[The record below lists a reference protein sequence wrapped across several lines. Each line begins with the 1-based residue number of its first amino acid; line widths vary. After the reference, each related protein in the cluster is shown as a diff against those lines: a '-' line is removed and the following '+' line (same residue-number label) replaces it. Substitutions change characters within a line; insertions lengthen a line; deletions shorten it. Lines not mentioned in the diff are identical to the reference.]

1 MASHIN
7 AKQGTPSTSRA
18 TSVHIVA
25 EPGVQPLSAGGEVGD
40 LESSMHSLSIAEE
53 HRPDSPDKED
63 TNDLRNTV
71 HSLWKWHSQPTLR
84 FGMQGG
90 DFMLS
95 ANILLSGNNYR
106 KVALLFKFMA
116 MGMVS
121 VSTFFR
127 IQDAYCIEPVQE
139 YWDKT
144 RAEVLESLRQK
155 DRVVVLG
162 DGRMDSP
169 GHCAQFCTYT
179 TIEQDSR
186 DIVHIVSVDK
196 RETNRNSV
204 IMEKECF
211 IRTMEA
217 LLPELAIKEVVTDA
231 HPQSSALLN
240 PERGKYKAWGIQHS
254 LDIWHAAKSLSKKL
268 RRVGTVKNQTI
279 IQAWIKDIV
288 NHFWYCSKHAVT
300 EEQFK
305 MMWVGVLHHVRDEH
319 SWATG
324 CCQHE
329 PLEEGSQEKP

>member
-1 MASHIN
+1 
-7 AKQGTPSTSRA
+7 
-18 TSVHIVA
+18 
-25 EPGVQPLSAGGEVGD
+25 
-40 LESSMHSLSIAEE
+40 
-53 HRPDSPDKED
+53 
-63 TNDLRNTV
+63 
-71 HSLWKWHSQPTLR
+71 
-84 FGMQGG
+84 MQGG

-121 VSTFFR
+121 ESTFFR

-231 HPQSSALLN
+231 HPQISALLN

-268 RRVGTVKNQTI
+268 RRVGTVKNQTE
-279 IQAWIKDIV
+279 IQVWIKDIV

-329 PLEEGSQEKP
+329 PLEEGSQEKPWIKQGSAAHKALAGVVLDKRWLGLVKKFLNFR